1 MSIISAEVDGTI
13 QAFCL
18 SNRTVYRPDGH
29 GGNEGITLP
38 LDIGHEMKKGQVIC
52 QIDPTDYQ
60 LALEAAQAELE
71 LAKSNHDELLAWK
84 RSEEIAQLEAQ
95 YEEAVAIHERDQADL
110 ERSDHLMEG
119 RFAPE
124 AEHDRYIAA
133 EKASAATVKR
143 AKAALE
149 LAKAGPTKEQV
160 AVSQARVKQ
169 AEVQVRVRN
178 EALQKCTIH
187 APYDAVLIDRYL
199 GVGDRV
205 VGTPPTDIM
214 RIVNPDALFAR
225 VTVPERFQA
234 LVHVDNPAL
243 IRVPGRREP
252 VQGLVDLV
260 NEKIDP
266 ATRAFEVR
274 IAVDNRNRLFKTG
287 SFVEVSLP
295 VISASD
301 VLVVPKSAVIMHEGR
316 PSVFVVK
323 KDRVER
329 RWLTLGISGKNAWEV
344 VEGIEHGDRVVV
356 DCVSMLD
363 DGMRV
368 KVVEEDRRQ
377 EAK

>member
-1 MSIISAEVDGTI
+1 MSASVPSSRD
-13 QAFCL
+13 
-18 SNRTVYRPDGH
+18 VYRPDERGGH
-29 GGNEGITLP
+29 EKINLP
-38 LDIGHEMKKGQVIC
+38 LDIGHQIKKGQVIC

-60 LALEAAQAELE
+60 LALEASEAELN
-71 LAKSNHDELLAWK
+71 LAKSNLDELIAWK

-95 YEEAVAIHERDQADL
+95 HEEAVAVHQRDQADL
-110 ERSDHLMEG
+110 ERSTRLTEG

-133 EKASAATVKR
+133 EKAAAATVKR
-143 AKAALE
+143 TKAALD

-160 AVSQARVKQ
+160 AVAQAQVKQ
-169 AEVQVRVRN
+169 AEVQVRLRK
-178 EALQKCTIH
+178 ESLDKCTIH

-199 GVGDRV
+199 GAGDRV

-214 RIVNPDALFAR
+214 RIVNPDALFAM

-234 LVHVDNPAL
+234 LVKVDNPAL
-243 IRVPGRREP
+243 IRVPGRRDP

-266 ATRAFEVR
+266 TTRSFEIR
-274 IAVDNRNRLFKTG
+274 IAVDNRKRLFKTG
-287 SFVEVSLP
+287 CFVEVALP
-295 VISASD
+295 VMSATD
-301 VLVVPKSAVIMHEGR
+301 VLVVPKSAVVMHEGR

-329 RWLTLGISGKNAWEV
+329 RWLTLGISGKEAWEV

-356 DCVSMLD
+356 NRVSMLD

-368 KVVEEDRRQ
+368 KVVEEEGRRQ
-377 EAK
+377 